1 MTDTF
6 NRAAQMEK
14 EERETHTMHKAIQ
27 PLKAFLLHFSF
38 YLSVLK
44 QTMLIYYKAPKTVK
58 CFALSLWNKLI
69 IRRQTRQKETN
80 DENTIKLEKKKI
92 VNVCGIKMDNIKAGL

>member
-1 MTDTF
+1 MTDMF

-44 QTMLIYYKAPKTVK
+44 QTMLIYYKAP
-58 CFALSLWNKLI
+58 I
-69 IRRQTRQKETN
+69 
-80 DENTIKLEKKKI
+80 
-92 VNVCGIKMDNIKAGL
+92 